1 MKIDPSTLSHDVS
14 IAAEAYLT
22 LITYQ
27 NNGYAL
33 LEF

>member
-1 MKIDPSTLSHDVS
+1 VS